1 LKNQIEKVFNEIKEN
16 IAKDNLKMSDY
27 LESLKMDEEKYKEVN
42 VKPVALK
49 RLQ

>member
-1 LKNQIEKVFNEIKEN
+1 MAN
-16 IAKDNLKMSDY
+16 DNVKMSDY
-27 LESLKMDEEKYKEVN
+27 LESLKLDEESYKEIH